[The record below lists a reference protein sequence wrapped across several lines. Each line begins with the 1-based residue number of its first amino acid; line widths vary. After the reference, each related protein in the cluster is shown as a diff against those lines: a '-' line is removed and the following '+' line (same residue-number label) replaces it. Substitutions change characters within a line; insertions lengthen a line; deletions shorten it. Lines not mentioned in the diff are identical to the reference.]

1 MKNGIDV
8 NCPPQPKVEVFGD
21 LLLSCNQRLSDLK
34 KKKKNEDIRDWD
46 TLLMNTE
53 PGTTFLG
60 AIRRQIDI
68 LYQYAKYALPF
79 DSTIVHL
86 RVCPIKT
93 SAIAK

>member
-1 MKNGIDV
+1 
-8 NCPPQPKVEVFGD
+8 
-21 LLLSCNQRLSDLK
+21 
-34 KKKKNEDIRDWD
+34 
-46 TLLMNTE
+46 MNTE